1 MHKIYVLGMGPGS
14 REYILPITTEKILES
29 DVLIGGRR
37 NLQYFEAMDKEK
49 IYIGADLECVI
60 AYAKEQRWNKK
71 VAFLLSGDTG
81 FYSMLK
87 TLKKHFTS
95 SEMIVI
101 PGISSF
107 QYLMAQIG
115 EPWQDAFVGSL
126 HGRSFDLIKTMETYG
141 KVVLLTD
148 TINSPKKIASML
160 IDHGFENKT
169 MVVGSNLSYEDE
181 QICQGTPKEILE
193 MQDFNMSVVVIKDGE
208 NPVEL

>member
-14 REYILPITTEKILES
+14 KEYILPITTEKILAS

-49 IYIGADLECVI
+49 IYIGADLEGVI
-60 AYAKEQRWNKK
+60 AYAKEQRKEKK

-87 TLKKHFTS
+87 TLKQHFPA
-95 SEMIVI
+95 SEMVVI

-107 QYLMAQIG
+107 QYLMARIG

-126 HGRSFDLIKTMETYG
+126 HGRSFDLIKTVAAHE

-148 TINSPKKIASML
+148 TVNSPKKIAEML
-160 IDHGFENKT
+160 INHGFGNKA

-181 QICQGTPKEILE
+181 QIFQGTPKEILE
-193 MQDFNMSVVVIKDGE
+193 IQDFNMSVVVIKDGA
-208 NPVEL
+208 NPMEL